1 MDTVRASQGDTID
14 IICYNHYG
22 TTYRTVEAVYDAN
35 PGLAD
40 MGPILPHGQ
49 LINLPALTTTQ
60 PVEQA
65 VSLWS

>member
-1 MDTVRASQGDTID
+1 MDTIRASQGDTID
-14 IICYNHYG
+14 LICHNYYG

-40 MGPILPHGQ
+40 IGPVLPNGQ

-60 PVEQA
+60 PVEQT